1 MNDVFVGH
9 DIRSTVTGAMDCVSV
24 IECVLQCIILEYSS
38 YGQTQDLE
46 FYYRRGSLPAYLCG
60 REKKNVRP
68 TVAPSL
74 PEGEFMNALVIIN
87 IFHVDEKSSL
97 RFSVMSH

>member
-1 MNDVFVGH
+1 MYNFRVQFVRADPG
-9 DIRSTVTGAMDCVSV
+9 SG
-24 IECVLQCIILEYSS
+24 ILLPP
-38 YGQTQDLE
+38 G
-46 FYYRRGSLPAYLCG
+46 FVARISLRP
-60 REKKNVRP
+60 RKKNVRP